1 MPFLHGFRR
10 IIYEYQPLVDAIMN
24 VLELE
29 LDGQS
34 RQEDR
39 SQEDEQR
46 LCNSLVQL
54 LEQES
59 HSEIFLEGISSAL
72 FKVAERG
79 LVQAAKVL
87 LQYRADLH
95 FEDPVSFYNPLHIAV
110 LRNRPNMVKLLVEH
124 KADIEKRH
132 RIHESSPL
140 DLACEDL
147 DRLPCLLALL
157 DLGADVNAC
166 DKQGKSPLIHAL
178 QSSDG
183 LTVNNTENIQ
193 LLLQRGA
200 DVKAVTKDGET
211 VESSLVFLVK
221 EALDA
226 SPEDAAEIGKFCL
239 KTARLLMAHGVD
251 PSLDAVDGE
260 SSLTL
265 TSLEHFDLLFP
276 LAVLIIQS
284 GAALDLLHGD
294 SCWPASTIIF
304 QRLQSAL
311 RRRPDPDYAP
321 ELLRQAEF
329 LLDLARVN
337 YPAERSGL
345 EPPTFAQEPPH
356 PYAQEL
362 QELYSRVVE
371 HDTSPPALRCLCRA
385 FIRRQLQPWPLEE
398 KIDALPLPNRLK
410 GFLLPERTYKPRPG
424 WDCFKP
430 QESRR

>member
-24 VLELE
+24 VLEL
-29 LDGQS
+29 DGEN
-34 RQEDR
+34 RLEDR
-39 SQEDEQR
+39 NQEDEQR
-46 LCNSLVQL
+46 LCNSLIQL

-59 HSEIFLEGISSAL
+59 HSEFFLEGISSAL

-140 DLACEDL
+140 DLASEDL

-166 DKQGKSPLIHAL
+166 DKLGKSPLLHAL

-200 DVKAVTKDGET
+200 DINAVTKDGET

-251 PSLDAVDGE
+251 PSHDANDGE
-260 SSLTL
+260 SSLTQ

-284 GAALDLLHGD
+284 GASLDCAHSD
-294 SCWPASTIIF
+294 SCWTASTIIF

-311 RRRPDPDYAP
+311 RQRPDREYAS
-321 ELLRQAEF
+321 ELIRQAEF

-337 YPAERSGL
+337 YPAAHSGL
-345 EPPTFAQEPPH
+345 GPPTFAQEPH

-362 QELYSRVVE
+362 QELYTRVVE
-371 HDTSPPALRCLCRA
+371 HDNSPPALRCLCRA
-385 FIRRQLQPWPLEE
+385 FIRRQLQPWPLED
-398 KIDALPLPNRLK
+398 KIDALPLPDRLK
-410 GFLLPERTYKPRPG
+410 GLLLPERGYKSKPG